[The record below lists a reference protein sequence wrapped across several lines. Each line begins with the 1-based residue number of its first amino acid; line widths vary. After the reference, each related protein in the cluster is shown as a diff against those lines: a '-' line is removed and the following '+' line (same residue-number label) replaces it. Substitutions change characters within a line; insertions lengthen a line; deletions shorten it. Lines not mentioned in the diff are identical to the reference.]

1 MTYAD
6 AIIAAATAITVTI
19 SASLMVYHTNDEVP
33 LRSVAGSVRDSD
45 KGDKLDSIERR
56 LDEAVARQKEII
68 IRIEKINAAKDAKKL
83 NATESGTLRD
93 EN

>member
-19 SASLMVYHTNDEVP
+19 SASLMMYHTNETQP
-33 LRSVAGSVRDSD
+33 LKAVAGTAGDGD
-45 KGDKLDSIERR
+45 KVDKLDSIEQR

>member
-19 SASLMVYHTNDEVP
+19 SASLMMYHTNDEAP

-68 IRIEKINAAKDAKKL
+68 IRVEKINAAKDAKKL

>member
-6 AIIAAATAITVTI
+6 AIIAAATVVTVTI
-19 SASLMVYHTNDEVP
+19 SAGLMMYHTNDAEP
-33 LRSVAGSVRDSD
+33 PKAVAGSATEDES
-45 KGDKLDSIERR
+45 KLDSIERR

-68 IRIEKINAAKDAKKL
+68 IRIEQINAARDAQKL
-83 NATESGTLRD
+83 NATESGTVRN